1 MELLQLRYFFESAQS
16 GSFSKTAKKYMVP
29 LTSVSASIRRLEQ
42 ELNCQLFVRHPNCV
56 SLNEK
61 GKILQKALWVIFGEL
76 DTALDRIGQET
87 VENREIHVL
96 IRGMRRKLT
105 DLILAFENRY
115 PNSTF
120 KISFDFDDAQIGDY
134 DVIIDEESEQYAEY
148 QKFEFYTTRLR
159 IKCAEGYPLLG
170 KKLLMKQLRDASF
183 ISMGEESNLH
193 KLLLATCK
201 QAGFTPRIVAV
212 CNDLECYEKMI
223 AGGMGIAIGREQ
235 AGSAGIAYL
244 DVRDFDERYTLYCY
258 HKAPAA
264 HSAVKSFVE
273 FLNTNASMQ

>member
-1 MELLQLRYFFESAQS
+1 MEILQLRYFFESAQS
-16 GSFSKTAKKYMVP
+16 GSFSKTANKYGVP
-29 LTSVSASIRRLEQ
+29 LTSVSASIRRLEK
-42 ELNCQLFVRHPNCV
+42 ELDCPLFVRHPNCV

-76 DTALDRIGQET
+76 DAALDRIGQDA
-87 VENREIHVL
+87 VESREIHVL
-96 IRGMRRKLT
+96 IRGMRRKIT
-105 DLILAFENRY
+105 NLILDYKKRY
-115 PNSTF
+115 PNNSF
-120 KISFDFDDAQIGDY
+120 RISFDFDDTEIGEY
-134 DVIIDEESEQYAEY
+134 DVIIDEESELYAEY

-159 IKCAEGYPLLG
+159 IKCAETDPRLG
-170 KKLLMKQLRDASF
+170 KKLLMKQLREAEF

-193 KLLLATCK
+193 KLLLSVCR
-201 QAGFTPRIVAV
+201 QAGFTPRIAAI

-235 AGSAGIAYL
+235 TGSAGIAYL

-258 HKAPAA
+258 HKANS

-273 FLNTNASMQ
+273 FLNTHSALR